1 MAKILSSRFGWI
13 FVILVLGV
21 LNIIFSTTSFRMDLT
36 SEKRYTLSDSTRS
49 MLSQLTEPV
58 EITVFLHGDLPT
70 GFRQLSART
79 REMLDEFSLISNN
92 KINYRFEY
100 PGEDLPDSLRYQL
113 IDSLRQLG
121 VNATNAKARTKE
133 GEEQQLVYPGAL
145 VEYKGR
151 VLGIDFLQGQNMS
164 GGLETLH
171 KAETL
176 LEYKLASSIRKI
188 IQEKIPR
195 VGYLAGNGEPLDNS
209 IYDLMQQTLKPNY
222 PVNILPLDQFP
233 IIPEE
238 FSVLI
243 IVKPTIRFTDQ
254 QKLKLDQFVMRGGK
268 LIWALDNLYASIDS
282 LQRSEGSFI
291 AFDMGLNLEDQLFR
305 YGVRINQDLVQDV
318 QCDKI
323 PSVIGTM
330 GGKPQ
335 IQLLPWPYFPLLTS
349 PSAHPISGNLDYI
362 VAQFPQSIDTVQAP
376 GIRKTVLLAT
386 SSTSRVLNTPA
397 KVEWQSVRNEDD
409 LTLFNRTSIPIAILL
424 EGKFKSLFAN
434 RITSSQADSLRL
446 SGQSFI
452 AENSSENKMVVI
464 SDGDLFLNGG
474 TQADGPLPMGMN
486 VFSKMQYANRDFLL
500 NTLEYMLDP
509 SGIMETRSKD
519 FKLRLLDPSAVEKNK
534 TLWQILAF
542 VIPISIIASLGVVFQ
557 LMRKRMYA
565 HRNSL
570 EG

>member
-1 MAKILSSRFGWI
+1 
-13 FVILVLGV
+13 
-21 LNIIFSTTSFRMDLT
+21 
-36 SEKRYTLSDSTRS
+36 
-49 MLSQLTEPV
+49 
-58 EITVFLHGDLPT
+58 
-70 GFRQLSART
+70 
-79 REMLDEFSLISNN
+79 
-92 KINYRFEY
+92 
-100 PGEDLPDSLRYQL
+100 
-113 IDSLRQLG
+113 
-121 VNATNAKARTKE
+121 
-133 GEEQQLVYPGAL
+133 
-145 VEYKGR
+145 
-151 VLGIDFLQGQNMS
+151 
-164 GGLETLH
+164 
-171 KAETL
+171 
-176 LEYKLASSIRKI
+176 
-188 IQEKIPR
+188 
-195 VGYLAGNGEPLDNS
+195 
-209 IYDLMQQTLKPNY
+209 
-222 PVNILPLDQFP
+222 
-233 IIPEE
+233 
-238 FSVLI
+238 
-243 IVKPTIRFTDQ
+243 
-254 QKLKLDQFVMRGGK
+254 
-268 LIWALDNLYASIDS
+268 IWALDNLYASIDS

-349 PSAHPISGNLDYI
+349 PSAHPISDNLDYI

-386 SSTSRVLNTPA
+386 SLTSRVLSTPA

-409 LTLFNRTSIPIAILL
+409 LALFNRTSIPIAILL

-434 RITSSQADSLRL
+434 RITSSQADTLRL

-519 FKLRLLDPSAVEKNK
+519 FKLRLLDPAAVEKNK
-534 TLWQILAF
+534 TLWKILAF

-570 EG
+570 KG

>member
-1 MAKILSSRFGWI
+1 
-13 FVILVLGV
+13 
-21 LNIIFSTTSFRMDLT
+21 
-36 SEKRYTLSDSTRS
+36 
-49 MLSQLTEPV
+49 
-58 EITVFLHGDLPT
+58 
-70 GFRQLSART
+70 
-79 REMLDEFSLISNN
+79 MLDEFSLITDN
-92 KINYRFEY
+92 KINYHFEY

-349 PSAHPISGNLDYI
+349 PSAHPISDNLDYI

-386 SSTSRVLNTPA
+386 SLTSRVLSTPA

-409 LTLFNRTSIPIAILL
+409 LALFNRTSIPIAILL

-434 RITSSQADSLRL
+434 RITSSQADTLRL

-519 FKLRLLDPSAVEKNK
+519 FKLRLLDPAAVEKNK

-570 EG
+570 KG